1 MFNDIINTELR
12 FWSVNTHTHVY
23 VCVCVCVPITASQH
37 TSGKSVRRN
46 VPTSRLSVYNDTV
59 LSTLMCVDNTVPLY
73 TMTVLSTLMCVDNTV
88 PLYTMTVL
96 STHVCG

>member
-46 VPTSRLSVYNDTV
+46 VPTSRLSVSSDTV
-59 LSTLMCVDNTVPLY
+59 LSTHMSVDNTVSLY
-73 TMTVLSTLMCVDNTV
+73 TESREVGTFRRTDF
-88 PLYTMTVL
+88 PL
-96 STHVCG
+96 VCCDAVIGTF